1 MPRRRLIGEAGAL
14 LAWLVAAGCGS
25 SSTPAAK
32 PAAGFSSPA
41 SPALAGPAI
50 EGVASPKPIQ
60 AEAPTVPSRAPV
72 LTISPEAATIT
83 ADDPGVQ
90 LLLRWQ
96 SADGTVRDLTGEQPT
111 PEQIRRFLADK
122 DPEKR
127 LSLVDR
133 LPARPE
139 FVLFWRIKLGDL
151 LQISQGRQGN
161 GAYRYQ
167 EWIDR
172 CLNENTPWDVMVTKM
187 LTALGDPNDP
197 ETGGPV
203 NYASD
208 TLEANVQAEPTAQRF
223 LGLRRCAAHSAT
235 TILSMSGPRMTT
247 SDRRPSSPRSSGGGW
262 VPGR

>member
-133 LPARPE
+133 LLARPE

-172 CLNENTPWDVMVTKM
+172 CLNENTPWDVMVTHARAGSTPRSTGSK
-187 LTALGDPNDP
+187 LHHPDERRELDLAGGVSRAG
-197 ETGGPV
+197 GGP
-203 NYASD
+203 
-208 TLEANVQAEPTAQRF
+208 
-223 LGLRRCAAHSAT
+223 G
-235 TILSMSGPRMTT
+235 
-247 SDRRPSSPRSSGGGW
+247 RPSTIPGARPVHPRR
-262 VPGR
+262 GR

>member
-1 MPRRRLIGEAGAL
+1 MATVINPALEFDFGRLPRRNFIDDELYKRL
-14 LAWLVAAGCGS
+14 S
-25 SSTPAAK
+25 SLKVPPSP
-32 PAAGFSSPA
+32 PA
-41 SPALAGPAI
+41 SDAAFL
-50 EGVASPKPIQ
+50 
-60 AEAPTVPSRAPV
+60 RR
-72 LTISPEAATIT
+72 IS
-83 ADDPGVQ
+83 
-90 LLLRWQ
+90 L
-96 SADGTVRDLTGEQPT
+96 DLTGEQPT

-133 LPARPE
+133 LLARPE

-247 SDRRPSSPRSSGGGW
+247 SDWRPSSPRSSGGGW